1 MTRSDLLMK
10 LPTKISARFAKL
22 RDRIFERLLERKA
35 HVRHK
40 GETLFTM
47 RNYSWTTDKRVRTF
61 SSKEP
66 ETLRWIDRF
75 TDGDILMDIGAN
87 VGIYTLYA
95 AFRGHRVI
103 ALEPDA
109 LNFALLNLNIMDN
122 ELGGLVTAYP
132 FSLHRESLVAE
143 LHMSDYGWGGSGR
156 SFGRKLDWKGQ
167 EFDAEFSQGSAG
179 ISVDEFVQQT
189 GVCPTHI
196 KIDVDGNETFVLEGS
211 TATLADST
219 LESILIELFDGH
231 PQYAQCVK
239 MIEDAG
245 FKLTERVAWA
255 NSVRKK
261 RVTTENH
268 IFVR

>member
-1 MTRSDLLMK
+1 MK
-10 LPTKISARFAKL
+10 LPSKISIKAAKL
-22 RDRIFERLLERKA
+22 RNRIFERLLKRKVR
-35 HVRHK
+35 VRHEGK
-40 GETLFTM
+40 MLFTM
-47 RNYSWTTDKRVRTF
+47 RNYNWTTEKRVRTF

-75 TDGDILMDIGAN
+75 TGDDILMDIGAN

-109 LNFALLNLNIMDN
+109 LNFALLNLNILDN
-122 ELGGLVTAYP
+122 GYGDLVTAYP
-132 FSLHRESLVAE
+132 FSLHRESLIAE
-143 LHMSDYGWGGSGR
+143 LHMSDFSWGGSGR

-167 EFDAEFSQGSAG
+167 EFDADFSQGSAG
-179 ISVDEFVQQT
+179 ISVDEFVRQT
-189 GVCPTHI
+189 EICPTHI

-211 TATLADST
+211 AATLANPA
-219 LESILIELFDGH
+219 LQSILIELFDGH

-245 FKLTERVAWA
+245 FKLIERVAWA
-255 NSVRKK
+255 NSVRKN
-261 RVTTENH
+261 RVTSENH
-268 IFVR
+268 IFAR